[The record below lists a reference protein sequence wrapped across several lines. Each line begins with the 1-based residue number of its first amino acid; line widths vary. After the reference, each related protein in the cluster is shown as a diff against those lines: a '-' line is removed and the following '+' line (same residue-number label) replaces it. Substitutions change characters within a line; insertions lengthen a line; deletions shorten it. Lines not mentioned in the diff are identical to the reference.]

1 MKVLAAILA
10 ILISSSTAGAIDQCS
25 LLGDH
30 AVMFAQWK
38 YGGKPLKA
46 TLSYIDESYSG
57 MSMHNMY
64 RALAQDIYSQKR
76 KLTPRAWRI
85 AVEDQCKEAS
95 GAR

>member
-1 MKVLAAILA
+1 MR
-10 ILISSSTAGAIDQCS
+10 ILILLLVVSLFATSAEAIDRCT

-30 AVMFAQWK
+30 AVMFSQWK
-38 YGGKPLKA
+38 YGGKPLTA
-46 TLSYIDESYSG
+46 TLAYIDESYRG
-57 MSMHNMY
+57 TSMHNMY
-64 RALAQDIYSQKR
+64 KALAQDIYNQKR

>member
-1 MKVLAAILA
+1 MAIL
-10 ILISSSTAGAIDQCS
+10 SRPVGAIDQCT

-38 YGGKPLKA
+38 SGGKPLKE
-46 TLSYIDESYSG
+46 TLKYIDESYRG

-64 RALAQDIYSQKR
+64 RALAQDIYNQKR